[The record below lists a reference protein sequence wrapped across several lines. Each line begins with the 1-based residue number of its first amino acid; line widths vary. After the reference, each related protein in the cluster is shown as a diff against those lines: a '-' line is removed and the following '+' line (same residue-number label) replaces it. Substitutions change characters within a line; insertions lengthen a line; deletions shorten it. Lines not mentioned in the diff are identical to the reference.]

1 MKKIVQAITKS
12 NKFPIIILL
21 ILIIAFFSWRSPA
34 FFTVENFLNVFR
46 QISMIGICGIGMICV
61 MLTGGIDLSV
71 SSMITI
77 VNIMCAYWMARNGI
91 SPLVAVT
98 LSLLMTTLIG
108 ALNGVLVAYGRLMP
122 LISTLCMQNI
132 LKGLSYIISKGKP
145 IFGFPASYKIL
156 GQGYIGIFPIPV
168 VIMVVLCILGAL
180 FLYGS
185 FPGRFFYAVGGNE
198 EASRLSGINT
208 KRVKVLAYTVCGFF
222 TGLAGVIWLSRV
234 NSGQPTTGSGF
245 EFDVISG
252 IVLGGVSIL
261 GGSGDVLGAILGV
274 IVIGLLNNGLVLVN
288 LGEYYQ
294 LLVKGL
300 VLLLAI
306 SLDSFKHNFKGKITL
321 FPAAKELRR

>member
-1 MKKIVQAITKS
+1 
-12 NKFPIIILL
+12 
-21 ILIIAFFSWRSPA
+21 
-34 FFTVENFLNVFR
+34 
-46 QISMIGICGIGMICV
+46 
-61 MLTGGIDLSV
+61 
-71 SSMITI
+71 
-77 VNIMCAYWMARNGI
+77 MARDGI
-91 SPLVAVT
+91 PPLVAVA

-108 ALNGVLVAYGRLMP
+108 ALNGVLVAYGKLMP

-145 IFGFPASYKIL
+145 IFGFQASYKIL
-156 GQGYIGIFPIPV
+156 GQGYIGIFPIPGG
-168 VIMVVLCILGAL
+168 IMVFLCILGAL
-180 FLYGS
+180 FLHGT

-208 KRVKVLAYTVCGFF
+208 RRIKVLAYTVCGFF

-261 GGSGDVLGAILGV
+261 GGSGDVLGAILGI

-306 SLDSFKHNFKGKITL
+306 GLDSFKHNFKGQITL
-321 FPAAKELRR
+321 FSAAKGSRFHTGGEGT